1 MIYLVVNGS
10 HESARGAG
18 PVCPLGVLRCL
29 GALGW
34 VVPEDQHDAHEL
46 LHVLFSC
53 IDEENQAASK
63 RVISENYFNFGRVIC
78 VCIIAI

>member
-1 MIYLVVNGS
+1 MRSVNELYQIFIVVNGS
-10 HESARGAG
+10 HENARGAG

-63 RVISENYFNFGRVIC
+63 RVIS
-78 VCIIAI
+78 